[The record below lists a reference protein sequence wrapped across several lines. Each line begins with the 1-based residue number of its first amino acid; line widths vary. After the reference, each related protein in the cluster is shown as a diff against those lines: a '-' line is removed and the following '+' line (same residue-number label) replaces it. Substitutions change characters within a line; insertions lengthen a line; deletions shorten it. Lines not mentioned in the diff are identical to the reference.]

1 MVTLLSIPGG
11 LFLLAAG
18 LACLTGAAIF
28 CAILAARWHDQK
40 RFWQSLAVSIPLG
53 IATAG
58 VLWVGHQNWYLNS
71 SGNFGF
77 GPDWQ
82 CTIPKTGAEVCI
94 RNVQKP
100 PATQPNARGESR

>member
-18 LACLTGAAIF
+18 LALFTGAAIF
-28 CAILAARWHDQK
+28 CALLAASWHDQK
-40 RFWQSLAVSIPLG
+40 RLWQSLAVSIPLA

-58 VLWVGHQNWYLNS
+58 VLWIGHQNWYLNS

-82 CTIPKTGAEVCI
+82 CTIPITGAEVCI

-100 PATQPNARGESR
+100 PATQPDAGRESR